1 MPPKAQR
8 SPLALV
14 VLWQLVEGPM
24 HVYRMHK
31 LFEERGKLRVVNAR
45 SRASIYQ
52 AIERLMRL
60 ELVEVVET
68 IHSETHPDRVV
79 YGITGKGREVARE
92 WLRESLSTTDSEF
105 PEFIAAVS
113 MLFGLAPDD
122 AREQLELRE
131 QRLAAELDETKSFMA
146 GAPDGLPRLF
156 LLEDEYRQTVLEAE
170 LGWLRSVIDDIRSGR
185 LTWSEEWLRGMA
197 EAFESQEGTE

>member
-68 IHSETHPDRVV
+68 IHSKTHPDRVV
-79 YGITGKGREVARE
+79 YGITDEGREVARE

-170 LGWLRSVIDDIRSGR
+170 LGWLRGVIDDIRSGR
-185 LTWSEEWLRGMA
+185 LSWSEEWLRGMA
-197 EAFESQEGTE
+197 EAFEPQEGTE

>member
-1 MPPKAQR
+1 
-8 SPLALV
+8 V

-79 YGITGKGREVARE
+79 YGITDKGREVARE